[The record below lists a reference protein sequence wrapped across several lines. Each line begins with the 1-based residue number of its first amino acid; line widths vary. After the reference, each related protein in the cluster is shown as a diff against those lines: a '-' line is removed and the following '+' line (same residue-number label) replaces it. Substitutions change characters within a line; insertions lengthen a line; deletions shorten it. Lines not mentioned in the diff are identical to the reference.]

1 MLETGYRPLFVAI
14 LALLVLGMAALVYP
28 ATIPHLLHHA
38 ADHSGG
44 HTSPMCSWLCLV
56 GAGAVLEAAALPSSP
71 LENPSEGGSSY
82 RLFQSIDEHFSPSR
96 APPAFL
102 LS

>member
-1 MLETGYRPLFVAI
+1 MLETSRRPLFVTI

-44 HTSPMCSWLCLV
+44 HTSLMCSWLCLV
-56 GAGAVLEAAALPSSP
+56 GPGAVLEAAALPSSP
-71 LENPSEGGSSY
+71 LETMSDGGSSY
-82 RLFQSIDEHFSPSR
+82 RFFQSIDEHFSPPR
-96 APPAFL
+96 APPAVL
-102 LS
+102 PS